1 MHCLLDP
8 RAGAAKTFSCAPR
21 ANRRNVEMPA
31 SAAAEKEQASVR
43 FAKDQLKA
51 LVERIEKLEEE
62 KKTISDDI
70 RDVYAESKAN
80 GFDVKA
86 LRTIIRLR
94 KIEPTEREE
103 QDAILETYMNALG
116 MLKA

>member
-1 MHCLLDP
+1 
-8 RAGAAKTFSCAPR
+8 
-21 ANRRNVEMPA
+21 MPA

-51 LVERIEKLEEE
+51 FVERIEKLEEE

-86 LRTIIRLR
+86 LRAIVRLR